1 MGLVAHPQEQ
11 TIEIPNLE
19 ISFITTGKDQV
30 VYTVTTIIASAVVTK
45 VQSLHIS
52 PLKLHLANVEV
63 GLLWESCIPK
73 SYPSTPVLMINSLP
87 VPQNSLNMEFKK
99 WGKTNSLTII
109 H

>member
-11 TIEIPNLE
+11 TIQIPNLQ

-52 PLKLHLANVEV
+52 PLKLHLTNV
-63 GLLWESCIPK
+63 GGGGGGG
-73 SYPSTPVLMINSLP
+73 M
-87 VPQNSLNMEFKK
+87 
-99 WGKTNSLTII
+99 
-109 H
+109 